1 MTSEDAK
8 KIVAS
13 LQGFRDRLNI
23 TMSDLN
29 GALDDFIDSIMVA
42 VGDMDKAFPGERGT
56 GKELFEKPEKEVS
69 DKEVSDVFDGK
80 SEEEWDF

>member
-42 VGDMDKAFPGERGT
+42 VGDMDKAFPGEERNR
-56 GKELFEKPEKEVS
+56 
-69 DKEVSDVFDGK
+69 
-80 SEEEWDF
+80 

>member
-29 GALDDFIDSIMVA
+29 GSLDDLIDAIMVA
-42 VGDMDKAFPGERGT
+42 VGDADKAFPGKKGT
-56 GKELFEKPEKEVS
+56 GKELFEETKEVT
-69 DKEVSDVFDGK
+69 DKEVSDVFDQK

>member
-13 LQGFRDRLNI
+13 LLGFRDRLNI

-29 GALDDFIDSIMVA
+29 GSLDDLIDAIMVA
-42 VGDMDKAFPGERGT
+42 VGDADKAFPGKKGT
-56 GKELFEKPEKEVS
+56 GKELFEEPKEVT